1 MKARLPK
8 GYGRPDPNAMMRQVQ
23 KMQDEIRAKQEE
35 LEAKEYTGTAS
46 GEMVTVTMTGKH
58 EITTV
63 KMDEELK
70 DSYPSGNVLKTDIL
84 LNVIAYADAE
94 NEILD
99 ASACEEYSKVTTD
112 DTYQLPGVEVKA
124 EAEDGIIDLG
134 GKSYAVSD
142 DVSIFLPS
150 PRARRSRLAL

>member
-8 GYGRPDPNAMMRQVQ
+8 GYGRPDPHAMMRQVQ

-63 KMDEELK
+63 KIKPEAVDPEDIEMLEDLIAAAVNSAVAAVDKESEEEMAK
-70 DSYPSGNVLKTDIL
+70 MTGG
-84 LNVIAYADAE
+84 LNI
-94 NEILD
+94 
-99 ASACEEYSKVTTD
+99 
-112 DTYQLPGVEVKA
+112 PG
-124 EAEDGIIDLG
+124 LG
-134 GKSYAVSD
+134 
-142 DVSIFLPS
+142 
-150 PRARRSRLAL
+150 

>member
-23 KMQDEIRAKQEE
+23 KMQDEIRATQEE

-63 KMDEELK
+63 KIKPEAVDPEDIEMLEDLIAAAVNSAVAAVDKESEEEMAK
-70 DSYPSGNVLKTDIL
+70 MTGG
-84 LNVIAYADAE
+84 LNI
-94 NEILD
+94 
-99 ASACEEYSKVTTD
+99 
-112 DTYQLPGVEVKA
+112 PG
-124 EAEDGIIDLG
+124 LG
-134 GKSYAVSD
+134 
-142 DVSIFLPS
+142 
-150 PRARRSRLAL
+150 